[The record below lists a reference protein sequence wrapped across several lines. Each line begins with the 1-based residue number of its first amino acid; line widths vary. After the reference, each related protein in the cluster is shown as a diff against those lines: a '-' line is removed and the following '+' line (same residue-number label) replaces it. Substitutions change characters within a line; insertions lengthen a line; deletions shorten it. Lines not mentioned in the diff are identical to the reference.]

1 LILSFDKVCQHLPQK
16 TFDQQTKRTRY
27 TGKQQPTRFFA
38 TEQNLHLIDP
48 ALCEPGQKKKTV
60 PSAGV
65 VCRATTQNDNIFSQ
79 RKHQQLPEPSTSGT
93 TRQAVK
99 SGSHKRVVHLLLS

>member
-48 ALCEPGQKKKTV
+48 ALCEPGQKKKKKQSQV
-60 PSAGV
+60 QESFAE
-65 VCRATTQNDNIFSQ
+65 QQ
-79 RKHQQLPEPSTSGT
+79 RKT
-93 TRQAVK
+93 TIFFPKENTNNYQNR
-99 SGSHKRVVHLLLS
+99 LLLVLQGRQ